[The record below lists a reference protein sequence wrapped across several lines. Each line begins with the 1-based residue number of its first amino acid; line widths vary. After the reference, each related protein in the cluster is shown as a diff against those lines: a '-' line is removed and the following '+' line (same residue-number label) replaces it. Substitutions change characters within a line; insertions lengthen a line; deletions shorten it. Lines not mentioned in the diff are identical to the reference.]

1 MVKYN
6 LIFSDLAYND
16 LEEIVLY
23 ISKDSKDN
31 AIKFYNKLMDNLTKL
46 EEFPNL
52 GLLMPDKKM
61 SEKGYRMIIV
71 NNYII
76 FYKVYEKNIQI
87 LRVLHGSRDYPQLFK
102 NL

>member
-1 MVKYN
+1 MEKYN

-31 AIKFYNKLMDNLTKL
+31 AIKFYNKLMENLTKL

-87 LRVLHGSRDYPQLFK
+87 LKVLHGSRDYPQLFK
-102 NL
+102 IL

>member
-87 LRVLHGSRDYPQLFK
+87 LRVLHGGRDYPQLFK